1 MDVYE
6 VRITKKE
13 LQSLPDAERIL
24 VLQFGHVCNEL
35 SFLNKLLLMVSDT
48 KTEGLERKAMV
59 AQAMIVIRLYIGK
72 VFEAWR
78 MLERDY
84 FGSQL
89 SRSLDTKLSPEGK
102 SSLDALKVYFG
113 KKNLLSS
120 IRNDFSF
127 HYWAE
132 HLPKAM
138 NACDDS
144 REFQVILGE
153 TYANTLFKFSD
164 EFVPRGMLEASG
176 ESEPEAAM
184 DKVVEDL
191 VSVGGK
197 TIHFL
202 AHGLVA
208 VFENCLGKSWK
219 DLEYTVHKIEPKK
232 PLGNLSCL
240 SFSGWRNGMSPNTS
254 LNLTS
259 RAGASRLVAPRF
271 ALRQLLTQTGKG

>member
-6 VRITKKE
+6 IKITKKQ
-13 LQSLPDAERIL
+13 LQSLPDVERIL

-48 KTEGLERKAMV
+48 EAEGLEKKAMV

-84 FGSQL
+84 FGSKL
-89 SRSLDTKLSPEGK
+89 SKSLDTKLGPKGK
-102 SSLDALKVYFG
+102 SSLEALKTYFV

-138 NACDDS
+138 NAFDDS
-144 REFQVILGE
+144 REFQLILGE
-153 TYANTLFKFSD
+153 AYANTLHKFSE
-164 EFVPRGMLEASG
+164 EFVTVAMLEASG
-176 ESEPEAAM
+176 ESEPQAAM
-184 DKVVEDL
+184 DKVVGDL
-191 VSVGGK
+191 VFVGRK
-197 TIHFL
+197 MIDFL
-202 AHGLVA
+202 GHGLAA
-208 VFENCLGKSWK
+208 VFESRLGKSWE
-219 DLEYTVHKIEPKK
+219 DFEYTVHKIEPKENIEK
-232 PLGNLSCL
+232 FKVP
-240 SFSGWRNGMSPNTS
+240 F
-254 LNLTS
+254 
-259 RAGASRLVAPRF
+259 F
-271 ALRQLLTQTGKG
+271 FQLEERYKS